1 MKIAKQFFMLALA
14 APAFLI
20 ARAQT
25 ADEIINKHFD
35 AIGGKDKISQI
46 KSIYSESSV
55 QVMGNDAPST
65 LTILNGKGY
74 RLESDFNGQKMI
86 QVYTDKGGW
95 AVNPMAGGTDPQ
107 AMPDDQY
114 KQGKDQID
122 VGGPLLDYSSKGN
135 KVEMLGKDEAGYKVK
150 VTNKDGIA
158 TTYWID
164 PNTYYITKASF
175 TGSMMG
181 QEMEVTRNYSN
192 YQKTDYGYT
201 MPFTIEINYG
211 GQFSVTSNVK
221 KVQVNKDV
229 DPKIF
234 DMTAK

>member
-20 ARAQT
+20 TQAQT

-35 AIGGKDKISQI
+35 AVGGKDKVSQI

-95 AVNPMAGGTDPQ
+95 AVNPMAGSSDPQ

-122 VGGPLLDYSSKGN
+122 VGGPLLDYSAKGN
-135 KVEMLGKDEAGYKVK
+135 KVEMQGKDEGGFKLK

-164 PNTYYITKASF
+164 PSTYYVTKASF
-175 TGSMMG
+175 TSSMMG

-234 DMTAK
+234 DMSAK